1 MVKRY
6 KAILSALLV
15 VLIVFAVVTVTGVV
29 DINRIVKEKEESTTL
44 GEAPKHSY
52 EDVFSTFAA
61 AGLPLMK
68 TDIENIFYTMNK
80 NGDVAFYKAGGR
92 NIEKIEDVGIFD
104 VTVSCSGQNLP
115 VTIHYIEADGKTLG
129 YGLFTNEQHP
139 EVFLYDYA
147 FFKVTNQFAG
157 YDSKSDLLLL
167 IDVEKDRFYDE
178 NKVYSESFYLYE
190 SKETTNFLNE
200 DQRIVDLQARLR
212 TDYKMFTDKILHQ
225 EEDKILFFSSRFYND
240 YQYSDEVDIF
250 ISGGYGE
257 NIDNNRYILDVASL
271 DLWRTGDGVYYF
283 AEKNIEDSETE
294 EVTENEE
301 TTVSEEN
308 PEHEEHSA
316 AGFSVMLYD
325 GEESKEII
333 SFEGS
338 LKEDFILDDEY
349 LLNIKSGEVY
359 NVLTG
364 KTFKIDYTAFE
375 TSFTPDL
382 FEVSEDGK
390 YCLIRGKNNLDKP
403 SLGVLDVK
411 KNEFF
416 TYTDNVFGYVA
427 SMQALN
433 DGTVIIS
440 LAANETATT
449 YYQLVSAVGSV
460 ASTQESVG

>member
-1 MVKRY
+1 M
-6 KAILSALLV
+6 
-15 VLIVFAVVTVTGVV
+15 
-29 DINRIVKEKEESTTL
+29 
-44 GEAPKHSY
+44 
-52 EDVFSTFAA
+52 
-61 AGLPLMK
+61 
-68 TDIENIFYTMNK
+68 
-80 NGDVAFYKAGGR
+80 
-92 NIEKIEDVGIFD
+92 
-104 VTVSCSGQNLP
+104 
-115 VTIHYIEADGKTLG
+115 
-129 YGLFTNEQHP
+129 EQ
-139 EVFLYDYA
+139 
-147 FFKVTNQFAG
+147 
-157 YDSKSDLLLL
+157 
-167 IDVEKDRFYDE
+167 I
-178 NKVYSESFYLYE
+178 
-190 SKETTNFLNE
+190 
-200 DQRIVDLQARLR
+200 
-212 TDYKMFTDKILHQ
+212 
-225 EEDKILFFSSRFYND
+225 
-240 YQYSDEVDIF
+240 
-250 ISGGYGE
+250 
-257 NIDNNRYILDVASL
+257 
-271 DLWRTGDGVYYF
+271 YYF